1 MLPFTS
7 TSKFFVAQSNPPIS
21 TASNFVLY
29 TRLEEDLA
37 GALLEDDFDVP
48 EELEDFPEELEDF
61 PEELF
66 AEELLKEELEA
77 SLGTR

>member
-1 MLPFTS
+1 
-7 TSKFFVAQSNPPIS
+7 
-21 TASNFVLY
+21 LY

-37 GALLEDDFDVP
+37 GALLE
-48 EELEDFPEELEDF
+48 EDFAELDEMELEDF

>member
-37 GALLEDDFDVP
+37 GALLE
-48 EELEDFPEELEDF
+48 EDFAELDEMELEDF

-77 SLGTR
+77 PLGTR

>member
-1 MLPFTS
+1 
-7 TSKFFVAQSNPPIS
+7 
-21 TASNFVLY
+21 LY